1 MTSVMLLLTATTS
14 TAIAAKPVDVGVRDV
29 GPNVGEGLK
38 VRGGEIRGNPP
49 IGPAKVGATRTWL
62 GLDFVGGFFYLKPY
76 TLQAVRGHVEVW
88 VATNTNFPDGDCRN
102 DGIRN
107 VVTEAQAQYL
117 ADQFEDVMYPLESDA
132 FSVPPDRNGHK
143 AFLPTLIPNLPSS
156 TYKGEGENIVVL
168 VDNVRDENFF
178 NLNNTQT
185 LSYVAGFFS
194 TQLND
199 FFNRNVMTVDSWD
212 WVHRTGE
219 NPPDDGSTDPC
230 TSAPARPFLY
240 EGVFAHE
247 YQHLLESY
255 EDPDEVNWINE
266 GLSDW
271 AQTLTGYVDPSV
283 GIDDA
288 DFDSHIQCFLGWL
301 TVATPANPIPRPTS
315 GPENSL
321 TLWSDQGA
329 GEILCDYGAA
339 YTLMEMLHGRY
350 GTDFMTALH
359 REDANGFAGLQ
370 AVLDQFGATDD
381 AQQLVHDWAAMVA
394 LDGILDDGALLTG
407 GSAADLQVP
416 TLDATIKWDNVHAYD
431 TPGAPPNGS
440 DYVRLRDEGGVFL
453 SAGAIESIAFN
464 GESTTSSP
472 VEWTVD
478 ADAGALYS
486 GSGDNL
492 DRMIARQIAVPAAP
506 ATLTFDA
513 QWDTE
518 VLWDFGYVQVS
529 TDGGQTYTS
538 LATADTTTD
547 HEPQAAPNIIANLPG
562 FTGDSAGFRPQSV
575 DLSAYAGQ
583 NIILAFRYITDSSV
597 VLPGFWIDN
606 VAING
611 TVISDGTDIGSWMS
625 QTEILPFDVH
635 GFTVQLIAYND
646 DHTAAW
652 IGQIPLDANFD
663 GSLSGVALDA
673 IIGTSA
679 QTVAA
684 IVTFDEPTESILLY
698 AGYQLTVN
706 GTIIQ
711 PGG

>member
-1 MTSVMLLLTATTS
+1 
-14 TAIAAKPVDVGVRDV
+14 
-29 GPNVGEGLK
+29 
-38 VRGGEIRGNPP
+38 
-49 IGPAKVGATRTWL
+49 
-62 GLDFVGGFFYLKPY
+62 
-76 TLQAVRGHVEVW
+76 
-88 VATNTNFPDGDCRN
+88 
-102 DGIRN
+102 
-107 VVTEAQAQYL
+107 
-117 ADQFEDVMYPLESDA
+117 
-132 FSVPPDRNGHK
+132 
-143 AFLPTLIPNLPSS
+143 
-156 TYKGEGENIVVL
+156 
-168 VDNVRDENFF
+168 
-178 NLNNTQT
+178 
-185 LSYVAGFFS
+185 
-194 TQLND
+194 
-199 FFNRNVMTVDSWD
+199 
-212 WVHRTGE
+212 
-219 NPPDDGSTDPC
+219 
-230 TSAPARPFLY
+230 
-240 EGVFAHE
+240 
-247 YQHLLESY
+247 
-255 EDPDEVNWINE
+255 
-266 GLSDW
+266 
-271 AQTLTGYVDPSV
+271 
-283 GIDDA
+283 
-288 DFDSHIQCFLGWL
+288 
-301 TVATPANPIPRPTS
+301 
-315 GPENSL
+315 
-321 TLWSDQGA
+321 
-329 GEILCDYGAA
+329 
-339 YTLMEMLHGRY
+339 
-350 GTDFMTALH
+350 
-359 REDANGFAGLQ
+359 
-370 AVLDQFGATDD
+370 
-381 AQQLVHDWAAMVA
+381 MVA